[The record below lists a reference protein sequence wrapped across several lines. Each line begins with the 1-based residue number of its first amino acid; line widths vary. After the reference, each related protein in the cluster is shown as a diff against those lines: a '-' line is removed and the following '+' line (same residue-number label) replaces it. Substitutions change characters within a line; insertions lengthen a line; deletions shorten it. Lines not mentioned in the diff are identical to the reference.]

1 MQAFD
6 DYFYVLNEVKF
17 SEILEI
23 WECQCNIGRTDSKQP
38 VTELESLKD
47 LLLYLKREGSEIKG
61 NTYHTVIHKK
71 RIDRGDLQNKPN
83 SK

>member
-6 DYFYVLNEVKF
+6 DYFYVPNEVKF

-23 WECQCNIGRTDSKQP
+23 REFQCNIGRTDSKQP

-47 LLLYLKREGSEIKG
+47 LLLDLKREVSEIKG
-61 NTYHTVIHKK
+61 NTT
-71 RIDRGDLQNKPN
+71 Q
-83 SK
+83 

>member
-6 DYFYVLNEVKF
+6 DYFYVPNEVKF

-23 WECQCNIGRTDSKQP
+23 WECQCNIRRTDSKQP

-47 LLLYLKREGSEIKG
+47 LLLDLKREVSEIKG
-61 NTYHTVIHKK
+61 NTI
-71 RIDRGDLQNKPN
+71 Q
-83 SK
+83 

>member
-17 SEILEI
+17 FEILEI
-23 WECQCNIGRTDSKQP
+23 CECQCNIGRTDSKQP

-47 LLLYLKREGSEIKG
+47 LLLDLKREVSEIKG
-61 NTYHTVIHKK
+61 NTI
-71 RIDRGDLQNKPN
+71 Q
-83 SK
+83 